1 MEISK
6 KDWESYRLV
15 QKSGEYNMFDPRA
28 RQLSDL
34 TKDKWIDIIKNY
46 NKLKTKYEPKEV

>member
-6 KDWESYRLV
+6 EDWESYRFV

-34 TKDKWIDIIKNY
+34 TKDKWIYIIKNY
-46 NKLKTKYEPKEV
+46 NELKIQYETKEA

>member
-6 KDWESYRLV
+6 KDWESYRFV

-28 RQLSDL
+28 RLMTHL
-34 TKDKWIDIIKNY
+34 TKDKWVDIIKNY
-46 NKLKTKYEPKEV
+46 NELKTQYETKEV